1 MKRVK
6 GFTLIELIVVLAI
19 FSIIMFAATSL
30 MTPASKI
37 MTNAENMENGSAAV
51 SSISKYLETELSTA
65 EYLRVYGY
73 KVGEGTGPNNM
84 DEKVADFAGTYY
96 GGVLRAGTDPNATDP
111 AYGDGVIHVLQFD
124 NSNGGM
130 ITKWDYTADFKPTGF
145 STPANPGETAK
156 VNKVSVTQV
165 GKSNPVNKAYYDS
178 YDFTIIPGT
187 IQNIANFD
195 EVYQSMKL
203 GSKIWNDTNGNGLV
217 EDDEKTNTTLS
228 ILTNISPANTVFS
241 IRATRKE
248 KCKVCG
254 ADYHMNADTGKMVC
268 DCSPS
273 TTPRQFVNVAAMSL
287 VNIYQ
292 RQHAAVSGHYFV
304 IQHIPASGLEPEK
317 NVIVDRAKKGTDGY
331 IDIEAGYKYEAAD
344 GTDEERA
351 KAAADSFTFIYSYGS
366 EQDTSA
372 P

>member
-65 EYLRVYGY
+65 EYINIYGY
-73 KVGEGTGPNNM
+73 KV
-84 DEKVADFAGTYY
+84 DETNFEDMVAEFAGTYY
-96 GGVLRAGTDPNATDP
+96 GGVLQGGSDPDHP
-111 AYGDGVIHVLQFD
+111 AYGNGMVHVLQFD
-124 NSNGGM
+124 NNNGGK
-130 ITKWDYTADFKPTGF
+130 ITRWDYEIKSFQAEK
-145 STPANPGETAK
+145 NGE
-156 VNKVSVTQV
+156 
-165 GKSNPVNKAYYDS
+165 GKYYKILDSATNVKLKDEYSPVNKAYYDT
-178 YDFTIIPGT
+178 YDFAIIPGT
-187 IQNIANFD
+187 IQNVDNFD
-195 EVYQSMKL
+195 EVYQSLKL
-203 GSKIWNDTNGNGLV
+203 GDKVWNDTDGDGIV
-217 EDDEKTNTTLS
+217 DPDEKTDPVKSMLY
-228 ILTNISPANTVFS
+228 NINAANTVFS

-268 DCSPS
+268 NCSPS

-304 IQHIPASGLEPEK
+304 VKNIPASGTDPEK
-317 NVIVDRAKKGTDGY
+317 NVIVDRATKGLNGY
-331 IDIEAGYKYEAAD
+331 IDILAGYKYEEKTETDKVENAVSAAK
-344 GTDEERA
+344 G
-351 KAAADSFTFIYSYGS
+351 FTFIYSYGS

>member
-65 EYLRVYGY
+65 EYLKIYGERV
-73 KVGEGTGPNNM
+73 V
-84 DEKVADFAGTYY
+84 DENDLKNKVAEFAGTYY
-96 GGVLRAGTDPNATDP
+96 GGVLQAESDPDSP
-111 AYGDGVIHVLQFD
+111 VYGNGIVHVLQFD
-124 NSNGGM
+124 NSNDGK
-130 ITKWDYTADFKPTGF
+130 ITKWDYKIKSFEAEKNAEGNYYKVDTANVELMKD
-145 STPANPGETAK
+145 SYL
-156 VNKVSVTQV
+156 
-165 GKSNPVNKAYYDS
+165 PVNKAYYDS
-178 YDFTIIPGT
+178 YNFTIIPGT
-187 IQNIANFD
+187 IQNIGNFD
-195 EVYQSMKL
+195 EVYQCLKR
-203 GSKIWNDTNGNGLV
+203 GEEIWNDTDSNGAIDTGEQTDFMQTVL
-217 EDDEKTNTTLS
+217 D
-228 ILTNISPANTVFS
+228 NIKASSTAFS

-254 ADYHMNADTGKMVC
+254 ADYHMDENGKMIC
-268 DCSPS
+268 NCSPS

-287 VNIYQ
+287 VNIYKRAQ
-292 RQHAAVSGHYFV
+292 GGVAGHYFV
-304 IQHIPASGLEPEK
+304 VKHIPATGSSSEK
-317 NVIVDRAKKGTDGY
+317 NVIVDRATVPLDGY
-331 IDIEAGYKYEAAD
+331 IDIVSGYKYVPSDGSIADQSKKVAD
-344 GTDEERA
+344 GL
-351 KAAADSFTFIYSYGS
+351 TFIYSYGS

>member
-65 EYLRVYGY
+65 EYLNVYGY
-73 KVGEGTGPNNM
+73 KVDEGNFENM
-84 DEKVADFAGTYY
+84 VAEFAGTYY
-96 GGVLRAGTDPNATDP
+96 GGVLRAGTEPNAADP
-111 AYGDGVIHVLQFD
+111 AYGNGIVHVLQFD
-124 NSNGGM
+124 NADPVNGGM
-130 ITKWDYTADFKPTGF
+130 ITKWDYEIKSFKAQKNGDGKYF
-145 STPANPGETAK
+145 KVEPAN
-156 VNKVSVTQV
+156 VQL
-165 GKSNPVNKAYYDS
+165 KSSYSPVNKAYYDS
-178 YDFTIIPGT
+178 YNFTIIPGT
-187 IQNIANFD
+187 IQNVASFD
-195 EVYQSMKL
+195 EVYQNLKL
-203 GSKIWNDTNGNGLV
+203 GDMIWNDTDGDGV
-217 EDDEKTNTTLS
+217 VDDDEKTDVAMSVLSNIKATNT
-228 ILTNISPANTVFS
+228 AFS

-248 KCKVCG
+248 KCKVCR
-254 ADYHMNADTGKMVC
+254 ADYHMDAVTGKMVC

-292 RQHAAVSGHYFV
+292 RDRGGVAGHYFV
-304 IQHIPASGLEPEK
+304 IHDGFDKEGNPKKE
-317 NVIVDRAKKGTDGY
+317 IVDRATDALSDY
-331 IDIEAGYKYEAAD
+331 IDIKAGYKYEPKTETDKVENAVSAAE
-344 GTDEERA
+344 G
-351 KAAADSFTFIYSYGS
+351 FTFIYSYGS